1 MFLTCVCICMFGL
14 AVVFDE
20 ALKLCPV
27 SLSISQDQTNE
38 NAWPVSHQLWLT
50 GRGLGHV
57 KETA

>member
-1 MFLTCVCICMFGL
+1 MFGL

-38 NAWPVSHQLWLT
+38 NAWPVSRQLWLT